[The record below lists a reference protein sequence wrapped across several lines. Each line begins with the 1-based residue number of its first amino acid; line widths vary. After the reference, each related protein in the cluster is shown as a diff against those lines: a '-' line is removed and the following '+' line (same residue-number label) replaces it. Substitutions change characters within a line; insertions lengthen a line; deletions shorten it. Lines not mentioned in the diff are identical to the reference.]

1 MPVSS
6 CPLNH
11 AATWTPA
18 PLALPPPHLQLNT
31 DAPCPVPHHRLGS
44 CLPAPLRNSLPP
56 TLGLFNP
63 HHQMTFPSPEIER
76 VMIED
81 HRRNENDFLVL
92 SLRSQGIP
100 NIVQKIITIGNLK
113 GEIGTAHFEAEL
125 WTQFSKKLFN
135 ILADLCVPSQQELHT
150 QRLHRFFSES

>member
-1 MPVSS
+1 
-6 CPLNH
+6 
-11 AATWTPA
+11 
-18 PLALPPPHLQLNT
+18 
-31 DAPCPVPHHRLGS
+31 
-44 CLPAPLRNSLPP
+44 
-56 TLGLFNP
+56 
-63 HHQMTFPSPEIER
+63 
-76 VMIED
+76 MIED

-135 ILADLCVPSQQELHT
+135 ILAESILCPQPTGTPHT
-150 QRLHRFFSES
+150 ASTQVFQ